1 MDFKMSEQQ
10 TFEEQILD
18 SIKKIGRGLD
28 VMVRIQLE
36 LIHHRSRFKNQIAA
50 YRSEYCK
57 KEIDD
62 LIWAIVKDNAI
73 PPEEICLA
81 FDLNLVTLRERLEQI
96 KRDRGIT
103 L

>member
-1 MDFKMSEQQ
+1 MSEQR

-28 VMVRIQLE
+28 IMVRIQLE
-36 LIHHRSRFKNQIAA
+36 LIHHRSKFKNQIAA
-50 YRSEYCK
+50 YRSEYTE
-57 KEIDD
+57 KEADD
-62 LIWAIVKDNAI
+62 LIWAIMQDSAI

-96 KRDRGIT
+96 KQDRGIT

>member
-1 MDFKMSEQQ
+1 MNEQQ

-28 VMVRIQLE
+28 IMVRIQLE
-36 LIHHRSRFKNQIAA
+36 LIHHRSKFKNQIAA
-50 YRSEYCK
+50 YRAEYSE

-81 FDLNLVTLRERLEQI
+81 FDLNLVTLRLRLEQI
-96 KRDRGIT
+96 QKDRGIT

>member
-1 MDFKMSEQQ
+1 MSEQQ

-28 VMVRIQLE
+28 IMVRIQLE
-36 LIHHRSRFKNQIAA
+36 LIHHRSKFKNQIAA
-50 YRSEYCK
+50 YRSEYT
-57 KEIDD
+57 EQEADD
-62 LIWAIVKDNAI
+62 LIWAIVQDSAI

-96 KRDRGIT
+96 KQDRGIT